1 MKKRQTSSKENNDNL
16 VHTQTTISVNKVVKS
31 CLVYYFVKVHQK
43 KNPEHS
49 IYITYYCITNLLFF
63 YYITILRVLI

>member
-43 KNPEHS
+43 KTLN
-49 IYITYYCITNLLFF
+49 IVF
-63 YYITILRVLI
+63 ILHIIA